1 MTAKVKAGKKG
12 GAGKRRGEAARGG
25 KEDLLLETPEGKFS
39 QDKVDGSGVLKETVS
54 KEIQEAA
61 EYWFGKKVEEARS
74 KANVKKAG
82 EDLLKLMEK
91 EEKTAIVVFNSDLQR
106 KVRVNILQGAEKLRI
121 EKNIN
126 D

>member
-1 MTAKVKAGKKG
+1 MTTAAKEKPKQGELALPKG
-12 GAGKRRGEAARGG
+12 GKMQQKTIDGKGI
-25 KEDLLLETPEGKFS
+25 
-39 QDKVDGSGVLKETVS
+39 VKETTDP
-54 KEIQEAA
+54 KIQDAGD
-61 EYWFGKKVEEARS
+61 YWFGKKVEEARS